1 MSNCFDAWANA
12 VFNYG
17 ELTLRV
23 KDMQSTALQST
34 ESTLF
39 LESGFLYTSQTH

>member
-12 VFNYG
+12 VFNYR
-17 ELTLRV
+17 ELTLGV

-34 ESTLF
+34 ESTLL
-39 LESGFLYTSQTH
+39 LESGFLYT